1 MLKRENLLQYNT
13 NKQNNRVLL
22 VLTYSKALPDIHTIQ
37 RKNMKTLYKSERMKN
52 VFKKIPI
59 VSYKRNKNIKDILVH
74 RKQSIQFKK

>member
-52 VFKKIPI
+52 VFKKFRLFHINEI
-59 VSYKRNKNIKDILVH
+59 RISKIY
-74 RKQSIQFKK
+74 